1 VETFTIKI
9 MSLMMLLGIPGVFAW
24 AADAPPQPM
33 IAETWACSYR
43 DGKSVDDV
51 LKVRD
56 FMVSQADK
64 AGLILPPSFLWTLTE
79 GDAHIDYVWFNVH
92 LDSGVFDTSA
102 DTWEASGIGPAVLN
116 RLSSVA
122 DCVAATSTAQM
133 IFPLGNPGRSV
144 PDGPVFI
151 AAESCSYIDA
161 ASQKNLKDLLTHMH
175 DVMKGMGD
183 NAPAFSTA
191 LVPFTSGEPDVILYS
206 GYENAAGW
214 SSYVRELRNSEAGE
228 RLRNHK
234 GRVLDCGG
242 PTLWSS
248 QQLVGVNQ

>member
-1 VETFTIKI
+1 
-9 MSLMMLLGIPGVFAW
+9 MLLGILGVSAW
-24 AADAPPQPM
+24 AADAQRPPM
-33 IAETWACSYR
+33 IAETWACSYK
-43 DGKSVDDV
+43 DGKNVDGV

-79 GDAHIDYVWFNVH
+79 GDAQIDYVWFNVH
-92 LDSGVFDTSA
+92 LDSGA
-102 DTWEASGIGPAVLN
+102 YDTWADAREASGIGAAVLK
-116 RLSSVA
+116 RFSFVA
-122 DCVAATSTAQM
+122 DCVAGTSAAQM
-133 IFPLGNPGRSV
+133 IFPLGNPVASA

-161 ASQKNLKDLLTHMH
+161 ASQKDLKDLLTHMH

-191 LVPFTSGEPDVILYS
+191 LEPFTSGEPDVILYS
-206 GYENAAGW
+206 GFENAAGW
-214 SSYVRELRNSEAGE
+214 SSYVRELRSTDAGE

-234 GRVLDCGG
+234 GRVLDCSN

-248 QQLVGVNQ
+248 QQLSGVNQ